1 MTTCN
6 PMDYTPPMQTIVEL
20 PEFIKRASSLLKDE
34 EKASIINYLAFHP
47 QAGDIMQGT
56 GGIRKLRWS
65 AQGKG
70 KSGGVRV
77 IYYYHNGSVPLFLLT
92 VFGKGEK
99 ANISKSERN
108 ELGKLTDLLLKRYGG

>member
-1 MTTCN
+1 
-6 PMDYTPPMQTIVEL
+6 MQTIVEL
-20 PEFIKRASSLLKDE
+20 PEFVKRSDKLLSE
-34 EKASIINYLAFHP
+34 SEKTSIINYLASHP
-47 QAGDIMQGT
+47 ASGDIMKGT

-77 IYYYHNGSVPLFLLT
+77 IYYYHHESIPLFLLT

-99 ANISKSERN
+99 TNLSKGERN
-108 ELGKLTDLLLKRYGG
+108 DLAKFTLLLVNNYGDS